1 MLDMNQKTIVEARN
15 SGSFSSGGS
24 DGQTFPFGLHW
35 FGRFDFY
42 EPTPNQNQKM
52 QTKLSLFQT
61 GVQTKLTE
69 FHTDI

>member
-1 MLDMNQKTIVEARN
+1 VFIGLKGSGKTWSLV
-15 SGSFSSGGS
+15 SSSGGS